1 MLLRECGPRGAPV
14 GWPERNSAE
23 HVVPPAARGASH
35 TAGEL
40 RAAWRGCGVVL
51 PSGAASAAASP
62 PRPEGGGTAGARAD
76 GGGGGAAAGRGP
88 AAASSG
94 GKQHHAQCRVGVA
107 GAAEA
112 AGGLCSV
119 TIMNAPA
126 AVWEARRVSRPA
138 SSAGGRLYM

>member
-62 PRPEGGGTAGARAD
+62 PRPEGGGTAGAPAE
-76 GGGGGAAAGRGP
+76 GAGGGAAAGRVP
-88 AAASSG
+88 AAASNG
-94 GKQHHAQCRVGVA
+94 GKAASSTMPRWRGGSGRGGRWVVWCDIWERAFSCVG
-107 GAAEA
+107 GAA
-112 AGGLCSV
+112 
-119 TIMNAPA
+119 
-126 AVWEARRVSRPA
+126 RV
-138 SSAGGRLYM
+138 